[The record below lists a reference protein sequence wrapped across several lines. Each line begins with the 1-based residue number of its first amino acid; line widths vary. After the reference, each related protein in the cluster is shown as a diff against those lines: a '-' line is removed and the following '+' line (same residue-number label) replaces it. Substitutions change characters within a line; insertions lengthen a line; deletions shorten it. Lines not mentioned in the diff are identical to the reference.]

1 MYMPGRIVHLKTRQ
15 ELKEFT
21 TTSNAFIID
30 FTATWC
36 GPCKTIA
43 PLIETAWKQIK
54 TYFDMVVV
62 DADEGS
68 DICSFMKVKGYPT
81 LVSFINK
88 EIAESVIGADI
99 EGIQHFFNASYKK
112 VLS

>member
-1 MYMPGRIVHLKTRQ
+1 MPGRIVHLKKRQ
-15 ELKEFT
+15 ELKDFT
-21 TTSNAFIID
+21 KTSNAFIID

-43 PLIETAWKQIK
+43 PLIKKAWEQIN
-54 TYFDMVVV
+54 THFDMVIV

-81 LVSFINK
+81 LVSFVN
-88 EIAESVIGADI
+88 EEMAESVLGADI
-99 EGIQHFFNASYKK
+99 EGVKHFFNESYKK

>member
-1 MYMPGRIVHLKTRQ
+1 MPGRIVHLKKRQ
-15 ELKEFT
+15 ELKDFT
-21 TTSNAFIID
+21 KTSNAFIID

-43 PLIETAWKQIK
+43 PLIKKAWEQIN
-54 TYFDMVVV
+54 THFDMVIV

-81 LVSFINK
+81 LVSFVNK
-88 EIAESVIGADI
+88 EMAESVLGADI
-99 EGIQHFFNASYKK
+99 EGVKHFFNESYKK

>member
-1 MYMPGRIVHLKTRQ
+1 MPGRIVHLKKRQ
-15 ELKEFT
+15 ELKDFT
-21 TTSNAFIID
+21 KTSNAFIID

-43 PLIETAWKQIK
+43 PLIKKAWEQIN
-54 TYFDMVVV
+54 THFDMVIV

-81 LVSFINK
+81 LVSFVNK
-88 EIAESVIGADI
+88 EMAESVMGADI
-99 EGIQHFFNASYKK
+99 EGVKHFFNESYKR

>member
-1 MYMPGRIVHLKTRQ
+1 MPGRIVHLKKRQ
-15 ELKEFT
+15 ELKDFIK
-21 TTSNAFIID
+21 TSNAFVID

-36 GPCKTIA
+36 NPCKTIA
-43 PLIETAWKQIK
+43 PLIEQAWEQIK
-54 TYFDMVVV
+54 THFDMVIV

-88 EIAESVIGADI
+88 EIAESVMGADI
-99 EGIQHFFNASYKK
+99 EGVKHFFNESYKK
-112 VLS
+112 ILS